1 MLHRASILSNKNVKT
16 LEKYLRPCLQLMLP
30 ILHVANSD
38 SSKQWLSSV
47 EDVHVRFSALCLRY
61 TTKIQCDDAHL
72 LHPYTTT
79 SRTSK
84 HSGRIQI
91 KNLNV
96 LLRFL

>member
-16 LEKYLRPCLQLMLP
+16 LEKYPRPCLRLMLP
-30 ILHVANSD
+30 NLADSD

-47 EDVHVRFSALCLRY
+47 EEVHVGVSALCLRY
-61 TTKIQCDDAHL
+61 TTKVQCDDAHL

-79 SRTSK
+79 GRTSK
-84 HSGRIQI
+84 NSGRIQI